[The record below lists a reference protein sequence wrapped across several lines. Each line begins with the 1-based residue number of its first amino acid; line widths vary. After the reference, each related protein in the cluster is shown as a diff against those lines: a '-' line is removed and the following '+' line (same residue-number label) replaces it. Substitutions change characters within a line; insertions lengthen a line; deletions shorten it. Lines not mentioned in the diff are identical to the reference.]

1 MTVTD
6 VRKDTES
13 RTLTLTADFAASAQE
28 VWRMWEDPRL
38 LERWW
43 GPPTYPATVVDHD
56 LRPGGRVTYY
66 MTSPEGERY
75 YGGWTVESVEPPS
88 HLAFEDYFADAAGT
102 PETDMP
108 ASQSTV
114 SVQERAEGG
123 TRMVIRST
131 FASLEDMEQLVQMGM
146 DEGISLAV
154 GQIDAI
160 LEEQRASA

>member
-6 VRKDTES
+6 VRKDTEN
-13 RTLTLTADFAASAQE
+13 RTLTLTADFTATAQE
-28 VWRMWEDPRL
+28 VWRLWEDPRL

-75 YGGWTVESVEPPS
+75 HGGWTIGSVEPPS
-88 HLAFEDYFADAAGT
+88 HLAFEDYFTDSTGT
-102 PETDMP
+102 PSPDMP
-108 ASQSTV
+108 ASRSTV
-114 SVQERAEGG
+114 SVQERSEGG
-123 TRMVIRST
+123 TRMVILST
-131 FASLEDMEQLVQMGM
+131 FATAEDMEQLVQMGM
-146 DEGISLAV
+146 VEGLRLAV

-160 LEEQRASA
+160 LQEQRATA